1 MLNPGVRDVG
11 SERTQW
17 DPVQF
22 NAMSCDVS
30 RLVTKRGLPIN
41 LNFSLHVLQENVYV
55 GLF

>member
-1 MLNPGVRDVG
+1 VG

-30 RLVTKRGLPIN
+30 RLGLPIN
-41 LNFSLHVLQENVYV
+41 LNFFVHVLQENVYV